1 MSNNYFHS
9 FFLFCRKPPVI
20 GLAVVAVIF
29 TGMLVDVSSAGGERD
44 NFYADIVRFDD
55 VATKIHQNY
64 VENMKFEDIIDS
76 GVNGMLRML
85 DPHTTYMNE
94 KEYGELKIH
103 LQGKFGG
110 LGIQI
115 AIRDKVL
122 SVMTP
127 ITGTPASRA
136 GIQPGDQIVK
146 IDGKS
151 TAGITIDRAVGKL
164 RGEPGTKV
172 ALTIRRKGE
181 PKDMEYVITRDII
194 EIKAVPFYGV
204 VDSSIGYINFSQF
217 SEKAESEVAKAIRE
231 LLKKNIR
238 GLILDMRWNPGGLLP
253 QAVDVAGMFLPR
265 GSLVVSTR
273 GRSLNINQNRDFPSM
288 AEPVLPMNTPL
299 VILVNY
305 ASASASEIVAGAIQ
319 DWDRGVVVGDTTFGK
334 GSVQTPI
341 PLDKKYTLKLTTAYY
356 YTPSGRCI
364 NRPENAVRASAP
376 DSGDGEEG
384 LDSDTTE
391 SDSSVKTGNDPVKA
405 KTDTTRYFTKNGRTV
420 FGGGGIIPDTVVQK
434 EITHIA
440 IRALFGKDIFF
451 RFANHEYALLK
462 KNNRIKAG
470 KISLDDEIMKD
481 FYRYLDSLKFTYES
495 IPQIQFREF
504 KRRSEI
510 VADTSA
516 DSAEQRRVVPGI
528 RPKWTAQEM
537 AELKKTAGII
547 DSVLAHESRR
557 TLAENEK
564 DIRKYLYE
572 ALLIRHYGQDDETFY
587 RWRLS
592 DDPVV
597 KMAVRFLADK
607 NIYSSLLKPHAVKT
621 PSGNEKK

>member
-1 MSNNYFHS
+1 MSSNLFRS
-9 FFLFCRKPPVI
+9 FFWLCRKPPVI
-20 GLAVVAVIF
+20 GFAVLTVIF
-29 TGMLVDVSSAGGERD
+29 AGLLVDVSTAGGERD

-64 VENMKFEDIIDS
+64 VEDMKFGDIIDS

-94 KEYGELKIH
+94 KEYSELKIH
-103 LQGKFGG
+103 LQGRFGG

-136 GIQPGDQIVK
+136 GIQPGDQIIK

-151 TAGITIDRAVGKL
+151 TAGITIDRAVSKL

-181 PKDMEYVITRDII
+181 PKDMEYVITRGII

-204 VDSSIGYINFSQF
+204 IDSAIGYINFSQF
-217 SEKAESEVAKAIRE
+217 SEKAEAEVAKAIRE

-253 QAVDVAGMFLPR
+253 QAVDVAGLFLPR

-273 GRSLNINQNRDFPSM
+273 GRSLTIDQNRDFPSM
-288 AEPVLPMNTPL
+288 AEPVLPVSTPL
-299 VILVNY
+299 VMLVNY

-364 NRPENAVRASAP
+364 NRPENAVRGSAHNYGY
-376 DSGDGEEG
+376 GDA
-384 LDSDTTE
+384 DADTAL
-391 SDSSVKTGNDPVKA
+391 SDSTGDAQNDRIKA
-405 KTDTTRYFTKNGRTV
+405 KADTTRYFTKNGRVV
-420 FGGGGIIPDTVVQK
+420 FGGGGIIPDTVVQQ
-434 EITHIA
+434 EVTHLA
-440 IRALFGKDIFF
+440 VRALFGKDIFF
-451 RFANHEYALLK
+451 RFANHEYAFLK
-462 KNNRIKAG
+462 KKNRIRGG

-481 FYRYLDSLKFTYES
+481 FYRFLDSVNFSYES
-495 IPQIQFREF
+495 IAQIQFREF
-504 KRRSEI
+504 KRRSELA
-510 VADTSA
+510 ADTSA
-516 DSAEQRRVVPGI
+516 DSAKLRRIVPGLK
-528 RPKWTAQEM
+528 PKWTAQEM
-537 AELKKTAGII
+537 AELKKFAGAI
-547 DSVLAHESRR
+547 DSVLSRENRR

-564 DIRKYLYE
+564 EIRKHLYE
-572 ALLIRHYGQDDETFY
+572 ALLIRHLGQDDEAFY

-597 KMAVRFLADK
+597 KTAVRFLANKD
-607 NIYSSLLKPHAVKT
+607 IYSSLIKPRAEKA
-621 PSGNEKK
+621 PAGNGKE